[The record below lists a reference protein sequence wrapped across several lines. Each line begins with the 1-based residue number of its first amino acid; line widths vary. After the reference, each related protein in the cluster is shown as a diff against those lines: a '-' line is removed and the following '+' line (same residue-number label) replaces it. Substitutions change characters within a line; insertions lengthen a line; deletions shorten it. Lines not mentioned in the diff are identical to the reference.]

1 MMNILN
7 NKSMKL
13 IALTILSLVL
23 LSSTYKST
31 LILNNQ
37 PTISKNAVAEQI
49 EGVYSLNSCENG
61 RFKIKIDNKSGV
73 YFYNILD
80 QKKIIGK
87 GKVKIIKKDS
97 NTYLVFGKI
106 EGIFEKKSINIQNY
120 GNSMNEYAHFTQ
132 CEEKYLSFIKIK

>member
-49 EGVYSLNSCENG
+49 EGVYSINSCENG

-87 GKVKIIKKDS
+87 GKVKIIKEDS

-106 EGIFEKKSINIQNY
+106 EGIFEKKSIKIQNY

-132 CEEKYLSFIKIK
+132 CEEKYLSFEKK